1 MGSVRSRGVV
11 AAFLVL
17 VCGVSGCIP
26 PSPEG
31 FDSPD
36 PTRRMVA
43 ITEAGVTGDRA
54 AIPDLIEQLESNDPG
69 ARMLAIRSLERL
81 TGLTLGYDHADA
93 WWERDAAVDRWRAWA
108 EENGVLGVGDAEI
121 SPE

>member
-1 MGSVRSRGVV
+1 
-11 AAFLVL
+11 
-17 VCGVSGCIP
+17 
-26 PSPEG
+26 
-31 FDSPD
+31 
-36 PTRRMVA
+36 MVA

-81 TGLTLGYDHADA
+81 TGLTLGYDHTDA
-93 WWERDAAVDRWRAWA
+93 WWERDAAVVRWRAWA
-108 EENGVLGVGDAEI
+108 QENGVLSVGDAGA